1 MNILVGAL
9 ITLGVTAFTV
19 TAMLLVRRRAPEG
32 SWFTDGDR
40 ASGVFGVLA
49 TGFSVLL
56 GFIIFLAFQ
65 SYDQARS
72 GAETEAVIVAQQ
84 VQTAQFLPQD
94 VREPLTG
101 QLICYARAVVG
112 VEWPKMQQGTL
123 GDEFNPWAA
132 DLYRTIHSVDPQS
145 DVEQSAYD
153 RWMDQTANR
162 EQARVDRVHGA
173 EGLIP
178 LPLWLVLFVISAVIF
193 VYVLF
198 FADSGE
204 SAVTQGVLMGSVTV
218 TITLLLLLLA
228 FFDHPHGDQ
237 VGKLQPVAME
247 RTLRLIDA
255 QLDEVGLTVTAPC
268 DDAGRAR

>member
-1 MNILVGAL
+1 MNIVVGAL
-9 ITLGVTAFTV
+9 FTIGVTALTI

-84 VQTAQFLPQD
+84 VQTAQYLPAD
-94 VREPLTG
+94 VRDQLTG
-101 QLICYARAVVG
+101 ELVCYARAVVG
-112 VEWPKMQQGTL
+112 VEWPQMQAGTL
-123 GDEFNPWAA
+123 GDSLNPWAA
-132 DLYRTIHSVDPQS
+132 DLFRTIRAVDPQS

-153 RWMDQTANR
+153 RWMDQTADR

-178 LPLWLVLFVISAVIF
+178 LPLWLVLYVISAVIF

-204 SAVTQGVLMGSVTV
+204 SAVTQGVLMGSVTIV
-218 TITLLLLLLA
+218 ITLLLLLLA
-228 FFDHPHGDQ
+228 FFDHPHGDD
-237 VGKLQPVAME
+237 VGKLQPVAMD
-247 RTLRLIDA
+247 RTLRLIDE
-255 QLDEVGLTVTAPC
+255 QLAEIGLDVTPPC
-268 DDAGRAR
+268 DAQGRAG